1 MGGVGRHQKAG
12 ERTKILSTLNQLKN
26 LSYHAY
32 AIRVLRLLMVAVNNS
47 MKQRLAANR
56 PCA

>member
-1 MGGVGRHQKAG
+1 MDGVRRHQKAG
-12 ERTKILSTLNQLKN
+12 ETTKILSTLNQLKN

-32 AIRVLRLLMVAVNNS
+32 AIPVLRLLMVAVNNS
-47 MKQRLAANR
+47 MKRLAANR